1 MKKLLSLL
9 TLFIFID
16 NIQAQTSEQT
26 IYRSEFMFCNF
37 NEGKNYQDVLAEQAP
52 YEQFLNENGLEYNRL
67 NLSPIWD
74 NDSEYDYVMWGNWPN
89 GEMQYKEWGAYMN
102 DYPAW
107 ASENDIP
114 AQSAG
119 ECENFVS
126 MRNHRVLRINSDSY
140 DDRMFSDWRQCTLK
154 PRANMAELKAVFAEM
169 EQMARDNGMGG
180 YAVHFFTPYRGMQD
194 ELPYDF
200 LMSYIWFTSEA
211 RSAGVANWPEWNAMM
226 EESGLYKKRDKHIE
240 SCTGADTYQLDW
252 VYSTIK

>member
-16 NIQAQTSEQT
+16 NIHAQTSEQT

-107 ASENDIP
+107 SSENDVP
-114 AQSAG
+114 AQSL
-119 ECENFVS
+119 S
-126 MRNHRVLRINSDSY
+126 LI
-140 DDRMFSDWRQCTLK
+140 
-154 PRANMAELKAVFAEM
+154 
-169 EQMARDNGMGG
+169 
-180 YAVHFFTPYRGMQD
+180 
-194 ELPYDF
+194 
-200 LMSYIWFTSEA
+200 
-211 RSAGVANWPEWNAMM
+211 
-226 EESGLYKKRDKHIE
+226 HI
-240 SCTGADTYQLDW
+240 
-252 VYSTIK
+252 

>member
-1 MKKLLSLL
+1 MKRLLSLL

-37 NEGKNYQDVLAEQAP
+37 NEGKTYQDVLAEQVT
-52 YEQFLNENGLEYNRL
+52 YEQFLKENGLEYNRL
-67 NLSPIWD
+67 NLQPIWD

-107 ASENDIP
+107 VAENDLP

-119 ECENFVS
+119 DCENFVS
-126 MRNHRVLRINSDSY
+126 MMNHRVFRINADSY

-154 PRANMAELKAVFAEM
+154 PRADMAELKAVFAEM
-169 EQMARDNGMGG
+169 EQLARDTGVGG
-180 YAVHFFTPYRGMQD
+180 YAVHFFTPYRGIQD
-194 ELPYDF
+194 APYDF

-211 RSAGVANWPEWNAMM
+211 RSAGVANWPEWSALM
-226 EESGLYKKRDKHIE
+226 EESGLIKKRDKHIE
-240 SCTGADTYQLDW
+240 SCTDADTYQLDW
-252 VYSTIK
+252 VYSTIE

>member
-74 NDSEYDYVMWGNWPN
+74 NDSEYDYVMWGTWPN

-107 ASENDIP
+107 VSENDIP

-119 ECENFVS
+119 ECENYVS
-126 MRNHRVLRINSDSY
+126 MMNHRVFYTSTGEY
-140 DDRMFSDWRQCTLK
+140 DDRMFSDWRQCKLK
-154 PRANMAELKAVFAEM
+154 PRANMAELKTVYADM
-169 EQMARDNGMGG
+169 EQLARDNGVEG
-180 YAVHFFTPYRGMQD
+180 YAIHFFTPYRGFQED
-194 ELPYDF
+194 LPYD
-200 LMSYIWFTSEA
+200 LVNLLE
-211 RSAGVANWPEWNAMM
+211 N
-226 EESGLYKKRDKHIE
+226 LYK
-240 SCTGADTYQLDW
+240 
-252 VYSTIK
+252 V